1 VFSRWMSVIAVT
13 FSQRENLGMEEF
25 RKHIDASK
33 EGKDEEKSSFVCGRK
48 ESFVEPLT
56 IGALRELRRINGNDL
71 YLDITA

>member
-1 VFSRWMSVIAVT
+1 VSSRWIRVIAAAL
-13 FSQRENLGMEEF
+13 SQRENLGMEKF

-33 EGKDEEKSSFVCGRK
+33 GGKDEEKSSFVCGRR

-56 IGALRELRRINGNDL
+56 IGALRELRRINGNYL

>member
-1 VFSRWMSVIAVT
+1 
-13 FSQRENLGMEEF
+13 MEEF
-25 RKHIDASK
+25 RKHINASK

>member
-1 VFSRWMSVIAVT
+1 MDECNCSYVFAE
-13 FSQRENLGMEEF
+13 REPRDGGI